1 MNRMLATLVVIAA
14 IAAGCASAGASPVT
28 SPSAETPTIA
38 PTTAPAATVATP
50 TTAPTSGGGRYGGG
64 GSTPA
69 PVTGSIVVKVATTG
83 MGVVLVGPTGLTL
96 YIKSGDSK
104 NTSTCTGGC
113 LQAWPPLTVPAGA
126 TATTGTGVTGTL
138 GTFVRP
144 DTGKTQ
150 VTYKGL
156 PLYYYVGDSKPGD
169 TTGDGVGGFKLATP

>member
-1 MNRMLATLVVIAA
+1 MNPILATMVVIAVV
-14 IAAGCASAGASPVT
+14 AAGCASAGASPVT
-28 SPSAETPTIA
+28 SPSAETPTM
-38 PTTAPAATVATP
+38 AATVAAP
-50 TTAPTSGGGRYGGG
+50 TTAPTSGGGGRYGGG

-83 MGVVLVGPTGLTL
+83 MGKVLVGPTGLTL

-104 NTSTCTGGC
+104 NSSTCTGGC

-126 TATTGTGVTGTL
+126 TATAGTGVTGTL